1 MFSQYSWVLK
11 VLESCENYQQIETSK
26 KLFELYVKKWNKD
39 NKQINCFITNFE
51 KEKNS
56 KTLRLKKKNTF
67 FSKFSHFFLF

>member
-67 FSKFSHFFLF
+67 LSKFSHFFLF